1 MTKIHPGDLAQIGSR
16 LVKVIEPYKV
26 KSYWAVKTLKDTNNP
41 DDVGQIRVETSGT
54 LRIFRVRA

>member
-26 KSYWAVKTLKDTNNP
+26 
-41 DDVGQIRVETSGT
+41 
-54 LRIFRVRA
+54 